1 MPHLV
6 MLYSQ
11 NVEALT
17 NLDVLCRQLCDAML
31 AVRDENGA
39 QVFPT
44 GGTRVLAFPA
54 AHHAVADGAREY
66 LFLYLNVRMAK
77 GRSAP
82 VHKAV
87 GEAVAGAARAHLQ
100 PLYDTEYIGMTVQ
113 IDEGHE
119 VFDAKLSTIH
129 PLFAPGGAPK
139 GPP

>member
-6 MLYSQ
+6 VLYTR
-11 NVEALT
+11 NLEPLT
-17 NLDVLCRQLCDAML
+17 DLDAMCRKLCDAML
-31 AVRDENGA
+31 GVRDESGG

-44 GGTRVLAFPA
+44 GGTRVLALPA
-54 AHHAVADGAREY
+54 AHHAVADGQREY

-77 GRSAP
+77 GRSAA

-87 GEAVAGAARAHLQ
+87 GDAVAGTAREHLA
-100 PLYDTEYIGMTVQ
+100 PLYETRAIGMTVQ

-129 PLFAPGGAPK
+129 PLFAKA
-139 GPP
+139 